1 MFTQV
6 TTGLG
11 AMHARELDAENRD
24 RLAGLV
30 KSTRV
35 MVFFAC
41 GLELC
46 GNRAEAVQDTVGDS
60 DGMTWLAWYLGPGF
74 AARGGSKAAAV

>member
-11 AMHARELDAENRD
+11 AIHARELDAENRD

-30 KSTRV
+30 KSTRMV
-35 MVFFAC
+35 VFFA
-41 GLELC
+41 
-46 GNRAEAVQDTVGDS
+46 
-60 DGMTWLAWYLGPGF
+60 
-74 AARGGSKAAAV
+74 